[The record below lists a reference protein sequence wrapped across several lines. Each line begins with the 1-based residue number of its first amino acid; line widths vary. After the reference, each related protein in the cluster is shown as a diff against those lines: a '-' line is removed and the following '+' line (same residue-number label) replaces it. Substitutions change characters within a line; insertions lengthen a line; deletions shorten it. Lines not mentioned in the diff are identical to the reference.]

1 MVRTARFDSDAF
13 VSAATALV
21 AAGGPD
27 AATLTAIAARVG
39 APTGS
44 VYHRFPSRAA
54 ILAAAWL
61 KAHAGF
67 AARIRPALEAGDGRR
82 AALALVDWAR
92 AEPEAAALLLLHPAE
107 SVLADAPPPAL
118 LDAVQAEQRALDR
131 AFATYMSIMAPAA
144 AEDPAVIARARFRL
158 FDGPIALLRPTLGRP
173 GGVPPYVDD
182 LVAEL
187 FATDVERVAA

>member
-13 VSAATALV
+13 VAAATSLV

-67 AARIRPALEAGDGRR
+67 AARVRPMLERGDGRR

-92 AEPEAAALLLLHPAE
+92 SDPEAAALLLLHEAE
-107 SVLADAPPPAL
+107 SVLADAPPPAQ
-118 LDAVQAEQRALDR
+118 LDAVRAEQQALDR
-131 AFATYMSIMAPAA
+131 AFATYMSLVSPAT
-144 AEDPAVIARARFRL
+144 AEDPAAIARARFRL

-173 GGVPPYVDD
+173 GGVPAYVDD
-182 LVAEL
+182 LVVEL
-187 FATDVERVAA
+187 FAAEPERVAA

>member
-1 MVRTARFDSDAF
+1 MVRTARFDAEAF

-61 KAHAGF
+61 KAHAAF
-67 AARIRPALEAGDGRR
+67 SARICPLLEQGAGRA
-82 AALALVDWAR
+82 AALALVGWAR
-92 AEPEAAALLLLHPAE
+92 AEPEAAALLLLHDTE
-107 SVLADAPPPAL
+107 SVLADAPPPAQL
-118 LDAVQAEQRALDR
+118 QAVRDEQQALDR
-131 AFATYMSIMAPAA
+131 SFSTYMSLVAPTAAVDPAA
-144 AEDPAVIARARFRL
+144 VARARFRL

-187 FATDVERVAA
+187 FAAEFEKVAA

>member
-1 MVRTARFDSDAF
+1 MVRTARFDADAF

-27 AATLTAIAARVG
+27 AATLTAIAGRVG

-61 KAHAGF
+61 KAHADF
-67 AARIRPALEAGDGRR
+67 AACIRPPLERGDGRA
-82 AALALVDWAR
+82 AALALVAWSRR
-92 AEPEAAALLLLHPAE
+92 APEAAALLLLHAAE

-118 LDAVQAEQRALDR
+118 LEAVRAEQQALDR
-131 AFATYMSIMAPAA
+131 AFATYMSIRSPAA
-144 AEDPAVIARARFRL
+144 ADDPAAIARARFRL

-187 FATDVERVAA
+187 FAAEFEKVAA

>member
-1 MVRTARFDSDAF
+1 MVRTARFDADAF
-13 VSAATALV
+13 VAAATSLV
-21 AAGGPD
+21 ASGGPD

-61 KAHAGF
+61 RAHAGF
-67 AARIRPALEAGDGRR
+67 AARVRPALEAGEGRL
-82 AALALVDWAR
+82 AALALVAWAR
-92 AEPEAAALLLLHPAE
+92 SEPEAAALLLLHETE

-118 LDAVQAEQRALDR
+118 LEEVRAEQRALDR
-131 AFATYMSIMAPAA
+131 AFATYMSIRSSAA
-144 AEDPAVIARARFRL
+144 ADDPAVIARARFRL

-173 GGVPPYVDD
+173 GGVPAYVDD

-187 FATDVERVAA
+187 FAAEFERVAA

>member
-1 MVRTARFDSDAF
+1 MVRTARFDADAF
-13 VSAATALV
+13 VCAATSLV

-54 ILAAAWL
+54 ILAVAWL

-67 AARIRPALEAGDGRR
+67 SACVRPALEGGDGRA
-82 AALALVDWAR
+82 AALALVAWAR
-92 AEPEAAALLLLHPAE
+92 SEPEGAALLLLHAAE

-118 LDAVQAEQRALDR
+118 LDAVQAEQQALDR
-131 AFATYMSIMAPAA
+131 AFATYMSIVAPAA
-144 AEDPAVIARARFRL
+144 ADDPAAIARARFRL

-173 GGVPPYVDD
+173 GGVPAYVDD

-187 FATDVERVAA
+187 FAAENERVAA